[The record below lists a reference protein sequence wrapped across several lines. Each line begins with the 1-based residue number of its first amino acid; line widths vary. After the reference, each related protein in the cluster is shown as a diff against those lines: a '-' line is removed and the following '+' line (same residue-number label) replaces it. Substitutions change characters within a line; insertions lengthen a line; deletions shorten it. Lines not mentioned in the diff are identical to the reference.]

1 LRKINKVVQTN
12 YKKELKEFKPT
23 VLYRI
28 VEVAEENY
36 KLLQCYEKNFAT
48 FSHRILIM
56 NLELKNELFD
66 FSYDD

>member
-1 LRKINKVVQTN
+1 
-12 YKKELKEFKPT
+12 LKEFKPT